1 MSPVSPRKREV
12 SPSRRG
18 LSPPA
23 ELAAYSNNRT
33 EPQQTSEWTSTK
45 QRFLKHI
52 TVDCLTYEHECSST
66 VKGWNMHIV
75 HVCAPW
81 NIYLKNILIKDFG
94 NSVEVTA
101 GYIEVLFQKH

>member
-12 SPSRRG
+12 SPPQRS

-23 ELAAYSNNRT
+23 ELAAYSRNRT

-45 QRFLKHI
+45 QRFLKPI
-52 TVDCLTYEHECSST
+52 TVDRLAYEHECSSS
-66 VKGWNMHIV
+66 VKGWNMHI
-75 HVCAPW
+75 CAPW
-81 NIYLKNILIKDFG
+81 NIYLKKYIIKDFG
-94 NSVEVTA
+94 NSVKVTA